1 MSTSAAGAPKTP
13 PTKLLDFLTLAHQF
27 LESKGIAGAR
37 LDAELLLAEVLGLTR
52 VELYTKHD
60 RPMSE
65 SEISGFRE
73 LLRRR
78 AAREP
83 VAYILGR
90 REFWSLDLEVDR
102 RVLIPRPE
110 TELLVETALRAL
122 GGDLADAART
132 PFEKVRANVKV
143 ADARVLDIGTGS
155 GAVAVALAVEG
166 DNLRLVAT
174 DKSHASLELAP
185 RNAERHGVEAR
196 IEFRHGDLFAALSSD
211 EKFDLIVSNPPYVK
225 SSEVDEME
233 PEVKSWEPTTA
244 LVSGDDGMATT
255 RRMIDGAAAHLQIDG
270 WLLIEVGTQADQVRE
285 HFTASGWRDVT
296 TLKDLAARDRVVAA
310 RPPAPESRG

>member
-1 MSTSAAGAPKTP
+1 MSAPP
-13 PTKLLDFLTLAHQF
+13 PSRLLDYLTLAHEY
-27 LESKGIAGAR
+27 LESKGIDGAR
-37 LDAELLLAEVLGLTR
+37 LDAELLLAEVVKLTR
-52 VELYTKHD
+52 VELYTNHD

-65 SEISGFRE
+65 AEVTGFRE

-90 REFWSLDLEVDR
+90 REFWSLDFEVDR

-110 TELLVETALRAL
+110 TELLVETAIRAL
-122 GGDLADAART
+122 GGDLEDTART
-132 PFEKVRANVKV
+132 PFEQVRSSVKV

-166 DNLRLVAT
+166 ENLRLVAT
-174 DKSHASLELAP
+174 DQSHASLELAP
-185 RNAERHGVEAR
+185 RNAERHSVDAR
-196 IEFRHGDLFAALSSD
+196 IEFRQGDLFAAVSSD

-225 SSEVDEME
+225 SGEVEAME

-244 LVSGDDGMATT
+244 LVSGDDGMDTT
-255 RRMIDGAAAHLQIDG
+255 KRLIDGAAGHLTGEG
-270 WLLIEVGTQADQVRE
+270 WLLIEVGTQSDEVRS
-285 HFTASGWRDVT
+285 HFEAGGWRDVT

-310 RPPAPESRG
+310 RPPAVGDRG

>member
-1 MSTSAAGAPKTP
+1 MTTAKPSR
-13 PTKLLDFLTLAHQF
+13 LIDYLTLAHEY
-27 LESKGIAGAR
+27 LESKGISGAR
-37 LDAELLLAEVLGLTR
+37 LDAELLLAEVVNLSR
-52 VELYTKHD
+52 VELYTNHD

-65 SEISGFRE
+65 PEVTGFRE

-110 TELLVETALRAL
+110 TELLVETAIRAL
-122 GGDLADAART
+122 GGDLEDAGRT
-132 PFEKVRANVKV
+132 PFEQVRKTVKV
-143 ADARVLDIGTGS
+143 TDARVLDIGTGS

-166 DNLRLVAT
+166 TNLRLVAT
-174 DKSHASLELAP
+174 DQSHASLELAP

-196 IEFRHGDLFAALSSD
+196 IEFRQGDLFAALSSD

-225 SSEVDEME
+225 TLEVASME

-244 LVSGDDGMATT
+244 LVSGDDGMETT
-255 RRMIDGAAAHLQIDG
+255 RRLIDGAADHLEAEG
-270 WLLIEVGTQADQVRE
+270 WLLIEVGTQSADVRGHLE
-285 HFTASGWRDVT
+285 AGGWRDVT
-296 TLKDLAARDRVVAA
+296 TLKDLASRDRVVAA
-310 RPPAPESRG
+310 RPPAVEDRG

>member
-1 MSTSAAGAPKTP
+1 MSTAPSRLIDYLK
-13 PTKLLDFLTLAHQF
+13 LAHEF
-27 LESKGIAGAR
+27 LEAKGISGAR
-37 LDAELLLAEVLGLTR
+37 LDSELLLAEVLGLSR
-52 VELYTKHD
+52 VELYTNHD
-60 RPMSE
+60 RPLSE
-65 SEISGFRE
+65 PEVSRFRE

-110 TELLVETALRAL
+110 TELLVETAIRAL
-122 GGDLADAART
+122 GGDLEDSART
-132 PFEKVRANVKV
+132 PFDQVRNMVKV
-143 ADARVLDIGTGS
+143 AEARVLDIGTGS

-166 DNLRLVAT
+166 ANLRVVAT
-174 DKSHASLELAP
+174 DHSHASLEVAP

-196 IEFRHGDLFAALSSD
+196 IEFRHGDLFAAVSAD

-225 SSEVDEME
+225 ASEVDAME

-244 LVSGDDGMATT
+244 LVSGDDGMTTT
-255 RRMIDGAAAHLQIDG
+255 RRMIDGAAAHLSADG
-270 WLLIEVGTQADQVRE
+270 WLLIEVGTQSSDVRK
-285 HFTASGWRDVT
+285 HFEASGWRNVT
-296 TLKDLAARDRVVAA
+296 TMKDLASRDRVVAA
-310 RPPAPESRG
+310 RPPALEGRG